1 MQSAALDSRDKVP
14 GRAGRLNTTK
24 MAITFIL
31 VLLMGLVLADSACA
45 FQIRRASRHRP
56 STTLHVLPFGES
68 KAEPQLPKDVKD
80 AISKCRGAVQKGL
93 EVSVLDLRVSLA
105 HCSYFCADT
114 HNETSRTV
122 CREWTLRCQV
132 RVWVLRARIAS
143 LLRVHN
149 SDARLQRQSA
159 QTSA

>member
-1 MQSAALDSRDKVP
+1 
-14 GRAGRLNTTK
+14 

-31 VLLMGLVLADSACA
+31 VLLMGLVLADYACA

-114 HNETSRTV
+114 QGPFVENGH
-122 CREWTLRCQV
+122 
-132 RVWVLRARIAS
+132 
-143 LLRVHN
+143 
-149 SDARLQRQSA
+149 
-159 QTSA
+159 

>member
-45 FQIRRASRHRP
+45 FQMRRASRHRP

-105 HCSYFCADT
+105 HCSYFCAAD
-114 HNETSRTV
+114 RTV

>member
-1 MQSAALDSRDKVP
+1 MCSLRQPYIDSRDKVP

-45 FQIRRASRHRP
+45 FQMRRASRHRP

-114 HNETSRTV
+114 RITHTTHTHKDRLSRMDIEMPGEGVGFEGSDCQFITSPQ
-122 CREWTLRCQV
+122 L
-132 RVWVLRARIAS
+132 
-143 LLRVHN
+143 
-149 SDARLQRQSA
+149 
-159 QTSA
+159 